1 MLIDGEGRIINYY
14 KKETKIRFF
23 AFYFFLSNI
32 IINIFKLWFPP
43 NVVYFV
49 RQINTEMC
57 LCLF

>member
-32 IINIFKLWFPP
+32 IINIFKLQFPP

-49 RQINTEMC
+49 RQIFAN
-57 LCLF
+57 